1 MTMTPPGP
9 QHHEGKRDSDFSFF
23 LDPSVLIVLK

>member
-1 MTMTPPGP
+1 MTMTRPGP

-23 LDPSVLIVLK
+23 LDASLLVVLR